1 MSAETDAV
9 AIDQHPDALEQN
21 SEYLRGIAKL
31 QSLLTRGRV
40 EEARRFVKELE
51 ADWPES
57 DLVRRFG
64 RVLAP
69 PVARVGSEGKK
80 GLSREQVQAESAWL
94 RAHARDY
101 PGCWVI
107 LQGDRFISAHSRLRS
122 AIEEADR
129 LVGRDVGSIHYVPSD
144 VTPATATSRSLYASK
159 STCRI

>member
-9 AIDQHPDALEQN
+9 LVDHPPSELERN
-21 SEYLRGIAKL
+21 PEYLRGIAQL
-31 QSLLTRGRV
+31 QSLLTQGQV

-69 PVARVGSEGKK
+69 PVARVVSGGKK
-80 GLSREQVQAESAWL
+80 GPSREQVRAESGWL
-94 RAHARDY
+94 RAHAGDY
-101 PGCWVI
+101 PGCWVV
-107 LQGDRFISAHSRLRS
+107 LQGERLIAAHSQLRN

-129 LVGRDVGSIHYVPSD
+129 LVGRGVGSIHFIPSD
-144 VTPATATSRSLYASK
+144 VVQE
-159 STCRI
+159 

>member
-9 AIDQHPDALEQN
+9 AVDQPPEALEQN
-21 SEYLRGIAKL
+21 PEYLRGIAKL
-31 QSLLTRGRV
+31 QLLLTRGSV

-57 DLVRRFG
+57 DMVRRFSH
-64 RVLAP
+64 VLAL
-69 PVARVGSEGKK
+69 PVARVMTGGTK
-80 GLSREQVQAESAWL
+80 GPSREQVRAEGAWL

-107 LQGDRFISAHSRLRS
+107 LQGDRLISVHPRLRS

-129 LVGRDVGSIHYVPSD
+129 LVGRDVGSIHYIPSD
-144 VTPATATSRSLYASK
+144 V
-159 STCRI
+159 IE